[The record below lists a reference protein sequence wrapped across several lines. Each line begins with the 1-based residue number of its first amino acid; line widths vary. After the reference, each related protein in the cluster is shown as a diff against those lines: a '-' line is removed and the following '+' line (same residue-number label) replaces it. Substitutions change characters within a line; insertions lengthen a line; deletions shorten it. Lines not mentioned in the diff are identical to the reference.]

1 MNAYL
6 RAPFDFYVR
15 AFWLH
20 VYKCTLSE
28 AQGVL
33 KRVLDCLEQ
42 ELTDGSEPHYRS
54 D

>member
-33 KRVLDCLEQ
+33 KRVLVCLEQ
-42 ELTDGSEPHYRS
+42 ELTDGSEPL
-54 D
+54 